1 MRNPDEEA
9 VRRLESMKHLEVAG
23 VYRGHLESMCGEIA
37 SKESQIDPAFIE
49 RWSTMAAMYLEE
61 LQATGLCG
69 HGRDA

>member
-23 VYRGHLESMCGEIA
+23 VYRGHLESLCGEIVRG
-37 SKESQIDPAFIE
+37 ESRMEPSFIE
-49 RWSTMAAMYLEE
+49 RFSTMAALYLEE

-69 HGRDA
+69 HGHDA